1 MHTNALLYHYT
12 TPAGLLQ
19 MLGDAAPFCF
29 RAENLLYSL
38 SAEEYG
44 YGLAMLRKAIGG
56 YEALRNIPA
65 GKSKAGI
72 PFFRTDRLRLVGP
85 DTEMYFLSFY
95 EALLPASSVK
105 EKFRAVPVICLGLDY
120 EALADYCLFEN
131 ASLFKC
137 GYGEEEAVSFFLTE
151 MENEYEKFDF
161 DNEHT
166 LFAKGSRFA
175 SLLYTAC
182 SKWKEARFRNE
193 NEWRLTLYRTAEET
207 DFCCKTNGLLP
218 FFPLELPVSC
228 LRSVTVYAPVEPFK
242 HLSACKLLLE
252 KNGIEVNPVLF

>member
-1 MHTNALLYHYT
+1 MHTNTLLYHYT

-19 MLGDAAPFCF
+19 SLDAAGSLCL

-38 SAEEYG
+38 SSEEYE
-44 YGLAMLRKAIGG
+44 YGLTIFRKAIAG
-56 YEALRNIPA
+56 YEASRNIPA

-95 EALLPASSVK
+95 ETLLPASPVK
-105 EKFRAVPVICLGLDY
+105 EKFRAPAICLGIDY

-137 GYGEEEAVSFFLTE
+137 GYDAVQAEAFFLKELETE
-151 MENEYEKFDF
+151 YGRFDF
-161 DNEHT
+161 DEEHT
-166 LFAKGSRFA
+166 LFTKGSRFA

-182 SKWKEARFRNE
+182 SKWKEAHFQEE

-207 DFCCKTNGLLP
+207 DFCCKEDGLFPFSPVRLP
-218 FFPLELPVSC
+218 AAC
-228 LRSVTVYAPVEPFK
+228 LRSVTVYAPAEPLK